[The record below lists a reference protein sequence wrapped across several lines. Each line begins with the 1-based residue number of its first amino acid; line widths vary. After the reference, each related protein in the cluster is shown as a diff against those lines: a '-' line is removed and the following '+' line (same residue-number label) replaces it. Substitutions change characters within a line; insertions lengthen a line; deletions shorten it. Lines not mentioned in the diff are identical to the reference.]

1 MIRRPPRSTPHD
13 TSFPYTTLFR
23 SPFRIRR
30 IRALVQAVNSA
41 YAELPDEP
49 EPRRA
54 ARGQLAACK
63 AALAD
68 IAFSYE
74 SLLAETE
81 AMREMVSGTLGGIGT
96 DDIDRI
102 VAELRLDAT
111 ATVQRYA
118 PALERIYRVPFE
130 CFTEARGALNK

>member
-1 MIRRPPRSTPHD
+1 MRISDLISDVGSADLRASDALEGRSD
-13 TSFPYTTLFR
+13 GDGLSEAQRELLGAFDI
-23 SPFRIRR
+23 PFRIRR

-54 ARGQLAACK
+54 ARGQLDACK

-81 AMREMVSGTLGGIGT
+81 ALREMVSCTLGGIGT

-102 VAELRLDAT
+102 VADKIGRT
-111 ATVQRYA
+111 SGR
-118 PALERIYRVPFE
+118 ERVVKYV
-130 CFTEARGALNK
+130 